1 MFSLVRNCQKGFQ
14 SGCTR
19 LHSHQHWT
27 RIPVIPHPHQH
38 FVLSLLMVSCKQST
52 SLKFSWCSASC
63 CNQKTWIIQLPKV
76 YFSFLWSS
84 VVMWQVALLSSVIQ
98 RPRLRVALPSSV
110 GHLSRSLF
118 SWTFQAMRGKYA
130 EEAQPPFKRFSL
142 EVVGTNSAP
151 FPCWKLV
158 TWLCLAARSA
168 GKCNPCLATGSWAT
182 T

>member
-1 MFSLVRNCQKGFQ
+1 MFSFVRNCQRASKVAAQ
-14 SGCTR
+14 GC
-19 LHSHQHWT
+19 
-27 RIPVIPHPHQH
+27 IPTSTEQESLWFHIRTSILYCHCWWFLVNNP
-38 FVLSLLMVSCKQST
+38 LSWS
-52 SLKFSWCSASC
+52 FHGCSASC
-63 CNQKTWIIQLPKV
+63 CNQKTWIIQWPKV

-84 VVMWQVALLSSVIQ
+84 IVMWQVALLSSIIQ

-118 SWTFQAMRGKYA
+118 SWTFQAKRGKYA
-130 EEAQPPFKRFSL
+130 KEAQPPFKCFGL

-151 FPCWKLV
+151 LPCWKLV

-168 GKCNPCLATGSWAT
+168 GKCNRCLASGSWAT